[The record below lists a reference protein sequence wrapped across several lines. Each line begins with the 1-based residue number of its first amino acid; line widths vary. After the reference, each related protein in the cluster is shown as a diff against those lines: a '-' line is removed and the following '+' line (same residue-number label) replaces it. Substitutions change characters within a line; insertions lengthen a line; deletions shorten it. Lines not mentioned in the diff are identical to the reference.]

1 MTSVR
6 SIRDVASPH
15 PAALP
20 RLLTTSDRSRGIAE
34 HLELHGPMPYRWGQD
49 GLRDAL
55 DDAGL
60 TGRGGAGFPTARKW
74 AAVAAAAGPRV
85 VVGNG
90 AEGEPASRKDRT
102 LLRLNPHLVLD
113 GLQLAAE
120 AVDADTLCLFMPS
133 DPKSLAMI
141 DRALA
146 ERSKRGIDRRPV
158 TVVVAEDRFI
168 AGEESAVAAALSGM
182 PGLPRT
188 KSPRVFERGVG
199 GRPTLVQN
207 VETLAHIALIGR
219 YGPEW
224 YRGTGTAREPGTTL
238 VTIGGLVR
246 WPGVTEVVAGASL
259 RDVLAAAGGATA
271 GIQAV
276 LIGGY
281 HGTWIRGADV
291 DAIDLTE
298 ASLGVHGA
306 RIGAGVV
313 VVLPDQACGLIESA
327 QVVRYLADESS
338 GQCGPCVFGLADIAT
353 AVEALGQG
361 NDIRHHL
368 ACLKRWLGMVEQR
381 GACNHPDGSAR
392 FVRSTLVAFE
402 DEIDLHEGGRC
413 RSGGRNLA
421 ILPVAGRAVRA

>member
-6 SIRDVASPH
+6 PVHDIAPPH
-15 PAALP
+15 PALLP
-20 RLLTTSDRSRGIAE
+20 RLLPTSDRSVGLAE
-34 HLELHGPMPYRWGQD
+34 HLERHGPMFHRWGQD
-49 GLRDAL
+49 GLHDAL
-55 DDAGL
+55 DEAGL
-60 TGRGGAGFPTARKW
+60 IGRGGAGFPTARKW
-74 AAVAAAAGPRV
+74 AAVASGIGPRV

-120 AVDADTLCLFMPS
+120 AVDADLLYMFMPP
-133 DPKSLAMI
+133 DPKARAAI
-141 DRALA
+141 DGALA
-146 ERSKRGIDRRPV
+146 QRSSRGIDRRPV

-188 KSPRVFERGVG
+188 KSPRVFERGVR

-219 YGPEW
+219 YGAEW
-224 YRGTGTAREPGTTL
+224 YRGSGTEHEPGTALLT
-238 VTIGGLVR
+238 VSGFVR
-246 WPGVTEVVAGASL
+246 WPGVTEVVGGASL
-259 RDVLAAAGGATA
+259 TEVLEAGGGASA
-271 GIQAV
+271 GTQAV

-281 HGTWIRGADV
+281 HGTWVRGTDV

-298 ASLGVHGA
+298 ASLAAHGS

-313 VVLPDQACGLIESA
+313 VVLPDHACGLVESA
-327 QVVRYLADESS
+327 RVIRYLADESS

-353 AVEALGQG
+353 AVEALSRG
-361 NDIRHHL
+361 NDIRHHVASLNTWL
-368 ACLKRWLGMVEQR
+368 AMVEHR

-402 DEIDLHEGGRC
+402 DEIDLHEVRRC
-413 RSGGRNLA
+413 RSGGRDLA
-421 ILPVAGRAVRA
+421 ILPVAARAVPA